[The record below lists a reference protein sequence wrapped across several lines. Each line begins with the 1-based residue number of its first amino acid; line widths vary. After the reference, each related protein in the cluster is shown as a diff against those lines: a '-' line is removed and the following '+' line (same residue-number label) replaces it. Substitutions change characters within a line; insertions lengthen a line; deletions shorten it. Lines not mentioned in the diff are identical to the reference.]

1 MTHILSGKEVAAKI
15 KDEISKDVASLNE
28 KGKVPKLTI
37 VRLGEKSN
45 DLSYEKGLTKNCEKL
60 GIICEVLKLSESIS
74 TEGLKAEIERLNDDN
89 SVHGV
94 LIFRP
99 LPGQIDSEAIA
110 LTLSPKKDVDCMTP
124 LNLEKI
130 FEGRF
135 SGFSPGTPQ
144 ACMEILRHYEIG
156 LEGKNVVIINRTMV
170 LGKPLSMM
178 MLSENATVTLCH
190 SKTKNLSEITK
201 RADIVVTALG
211 RARMIGEEY
220 LNPDSICIDVGVSS
234 DADGKICGDLDF
246 DNLNG
251 KVKMMTPVVGGVG
264 AVTTGLLLRNV
275 VKASKIGE

>member
-15 KDEISKDVASLNE
+15 KEEISKDVAFLNE

-74 TEGLKAEIERLNDDN
+74 TEELKAEIERLNDDN

-94 LIFRP
+94 LVFRP
-99 LPGQIDSEAIA
+99 LPSQIDSEAIA

-190 SKTKNLSEITK
+190 SKTKNL
-201 RADIVVTALG
+201 D
-211 RARMIGEEY
+211 
-220 LNPDSICIDVGVSS
+220 
-234 DADGKICGDLDF
+234 
-246 DNLNG
+246 
-251 KVKMMTPVVGGVG
+251 
-264 AVTTGLLLRNV
+264 
-275 VKASKIGE
+275 